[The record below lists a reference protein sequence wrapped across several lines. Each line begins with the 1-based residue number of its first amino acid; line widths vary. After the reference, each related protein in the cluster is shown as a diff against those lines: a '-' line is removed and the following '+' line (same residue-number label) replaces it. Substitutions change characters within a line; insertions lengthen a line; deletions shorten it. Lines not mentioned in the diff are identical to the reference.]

1 MHIKAAADLVGL
13 SADTIRY
20 YEKIGLVPPI
30 TRNTS
35 GIRDFQQK
43 DLEALEFVKCFRSA
57 GLSVD
62 SLTTYMTLYGQGDK
76 TRLERLELL
85 QTERDKLKA
94 RLSEQKAALKRLDHK
109 IAIYQKGLSN
119 DAPL

>member
-1 MHIKAAADLVGL
+1 MHIKYAADLVGL

-30 TRNTS
+30 TRNAS

-57 GLSVD
+57 GLPVEA
-62 SLTTYMTLYGQGDK
+62 LTTYMTLYGQGDA
-76 TRLERLELL
+76 TRLERLEIL

-94 RLSEQKAALKRLDHK
+94 RLSEQKAALERLDHK
-109 IAIYQKGLSN
+109 IAIYQEGLSN
-119 DAPL
+119 DRLL